1 MGKKIDTISRISNL
15 LFNRLKE
22 LDMFDKNELDS
33 FYEEIV
39 EYVSQTVFDF
49 MGLYLHDDE
58 IDSIL
63 LDIFG

>member
-1 MGKKIDTISRISNL
+1 
-15 LFNRLKE
+15 
-22 LDMFDKNELDS
+22 MFDKNELDS

-39 EYVSQTVFDF
+39 EYVSQNVFDF

>member
-39 EYVSQTVFDF
+39 EYVSQNVFDF
-49 MGLYLHDDE
+49 M
-58 IDSIL
+58 
-63 LDIFG
+63 